1 MLPCSYASTS
11 QCIWRSSVKQQ
22 RILVV
27 GASGFVG
34 KNLVLT
40 IAKRKNI
47 RILVRPT
54 SNIELFKGNSRI
66 EILHGNLETNQGIA
80 EALRG
85 VDIVIHCAAKTMG
98 RSYWEFY
105 NTNTLGTANLISAMH
120 SQNVHK
126 ILYLSSH
133 AVCGPC
139 SSNTPRREHER
150 PTPISFYGR
159 TKKLAEDL
167 IIKSGLSFTI
177 LRSVSVYGPHDK
189 EILTYIKLLNSGICP
204 IVGYGTK
211 YVNLIYVQDLVDLII
226 RIVETDHF
234 FNSIYFANDGQ
245 YYALDSIMDK
255 IASALHKK
263 NIKIRVP
270 TFLAL
275 FIGLL
280 NDVFVSADK
289 KLVTRDKIRE
299 LSCQYWMCSSE
310 RVVKNMEF
318 KPKYSFDRGIVETIH
333 WYRKQGVLS

>member
-1 MLPCSYASTS
+1 ML
-11 QCIWRSSVKQQ
+11 I
-22 RILVV
+22 V

-40 IAKRKNI
+40 IAKTKRI

-54 SNIELFKGNSRI
+54 SKIELFKDNPRI
-66 EILHGNLETNQGIA
+66 EIFNGNLETNQGIT
-80 EALRG
+80 EALRD

-105 NTNTLGTANLISAMH
+105 NTNTLGTANLINAMH
-120 SQNVHK
+120 RQDVHK

-139 SSNTPRREHER
+139 STETPRQEHEK
-150 PTPISFYGR
+150 PAPISSYGR

-167 IIKSGLSFTI
+167 IRKSGLSFTI

-189 EILTYIKLLNSGICP
+189 EILTYVKLLNSGICP
-204 IVGYGTK
+204 IVGHGAK
-211 YVNLIYVQDLVDLII
+211 YLNLIYVQDLVDLIV
-226 RIVETDHF
+226 RIAENNHF
-234 FNSIYFANDGQ
+234 TNNIYFAHDGQ
-245 YYALDSIMDK
+245 CYSLDSIMDR

-263 NIKIRVP
+263 NIKVYIP

-275 FIGLL
+275 FVGLL
-280 NDVFVSADK
+280 NDVFVSPDK

-299 LSCQYWMCSSE
+299 LACQYWMCSSE

-318 KPKYSFDRGIVETIH
+318 KPKYSFDRGIVETVQ
-333 WYRKQGVLS
+333 WYRKEGVLN